1 MFLKSFYQTCGYAI
15 STRETKFTFSKLF
28 FNKDIEMSYITLVY
42 LIFTLDSKTL
52 SRAYLPQPISYL
64 HLSYILVWS
73 CEYNSKCTHGF
84 VPGYYHGQTM
94 KSSTPRKQK
103 MKVSS
108 TTIRTRTSPS
118 Q

>member
-1 MFLKSFYQTCGYAI
+1 
-15 STRETKFTFSKLF
+15 
-28 FNKDIEMSYITLVY
+28 MSYITSVY
-42 LIFTLDSKTL
+42 LIFTLDSKPL
-52 SRAYLPQPISYL
+52 SRAYLPQPVSYL
-64 HLSYILVWS
+64 HESYLLVWS

-118 Q
+118 QLACRLSRLDMGLPRLCFVDFRCDMLNLPCVAFN

>member
-1 MFLKSFYQTCGYAI
+1 
-15 STRETKFTFSKLF
+15 
-28 FNKDIEMSYITLVY
+28 MSCITSVY
-42 LIFTLDSKTL
+42 LISTLDSKPL
-52 SRAYLPQPISYL
+52 SRAYLPQPVSYL
-64 HLSYILVWS
+64 HESYLLVWS
-73 CEYNSKCTHGF
+73 CEYNLKCTHGF

-118 Q
+118 RQPVGCRGMTWAYHVCVLKTSAVMC